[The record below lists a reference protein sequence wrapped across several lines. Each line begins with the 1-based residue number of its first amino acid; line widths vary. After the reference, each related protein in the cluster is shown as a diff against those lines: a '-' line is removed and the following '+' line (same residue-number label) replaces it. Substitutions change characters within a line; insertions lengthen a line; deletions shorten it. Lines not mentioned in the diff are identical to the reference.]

1 MLLFKPGQCNALFHR
16 ATQEVICGHKWE
28 AADTG
33 TGWTWTDR
41 QMDVSH
47 RTLGRHQSP
56 SHITGHFLASKPA
69 FDLEFVIYH
78 HNHGEREEAQQAVS
92 WWGGG
97 EIFLNVAF
105 LQCFEGSQPGEMHV
119 PRLWLC
125 TLNLPE
131 KKTPN
136 PSCKHWSMAR
146 WWKSHNCNNMLVLL
160 LLSSCLVTLVH
171 FKEKKY
177 ESNHLNITLSQTKNI
192 PYSLEK

>member
-56 SHITGHFLASKPA
+56 SHTTGHFLASKPA

-78 HNHGEREEAQQAVS
+78 HNHGEREEAQQVVS
-92 WWGGG
+92 WWGGN
-97 EIFLNVAF
+97 IFECGISAVLWRQSAWRDACAKTVALHIKPSRKKKPQTHPANTDRWQGDGRATIATTCWCSYFSPPALSLWFISKRKNMKVIIWTSLF
-105 LQCFEGSQPGEMHV
+105 LRQKIY
-119 PRLWLC
+119 L
-125 TLNLPE
+125 
-131 KKTPN
+131 
-136 PSCKHWSMAR
+136 
-146 WWKSHNCNNMLVLL
+146 
-160 LLSSCLVTLVH
+160 
-171 FKEKKY
+171 
-177 ESNHLNITLSQTKNI
+177 I
-192 PYSLEK
+192 P